1 LPRGNNVTRTFQRR
15 GPLLLI
21 ALLLLLSPAVA
32 GPASA
37 DEPATYTNP
46 VTASFTRNFADP
58 TVIRGRDGFWYAYA
72 TNGRQTADGERH
84 LMMMAKSSDLVHWT
98 DAGDVFTPET
108 MPRYDGLPEDANRQ
122 FWAPSIEYFGGRYL
136 LYYSYVANAVG
147 HEQSWRVIGVA
158 TADHP
163 AGPWTDTGAFVTGP
177 ETWEP
182 RPGQTAWRNVI
193 DPEVVATPDGKRY
206 LYYGSVLGGV
216 RVVEL
221 SPDGLHA
228 VGDRTQ
234 LTPSNRFEAAYVV
247 RRGGYYYLFLS
258 VIGGCCAGPVSNYP
272 VVVARSTSPL
282 GPFVDR
288 NGHPV
293 SGDHAGGTPVQAPN
307 GNQWLSPGHNAIAT
321 DPSGQDW
328 LVTHGIDRYQPFVGG
343 TESARGMMINR
354 LDWIDGWPV
363 AAAGAGL
370 PSGAAPAPD
379 NSMII
384 GDSFEDG
391 LDPAWRQAPG
401 WSVRREPAG
410 GYLQVDAAAAGR
422 QLESVPTTR
431 GDHRARAAVRLDDHG
446 AGRAGLVL
454 GRHGCDGGVEAV
466 IDHGA
471 AALVVTARVG
481 RRTVRATAPLPAS
494 FAYQDWHELALSLRG
509 GTAHAEVSDAGLDDP
524 VAEVELDLPRGPVT
538 GPFALVAD
546 EAVAD
551 FDDVTVAAA
560 HEPVT
565 ERIPEPMIGTADPAN
580 SDEFD
585 DDLGPRWQWVRD
597 PTATVDG
604 GTLRMPIQLE
614 TLIDQRGKPD
624 DAASVL
630 LREPPPGEWTA
641 ETKIT
646 VPFGETLPY
655 GWPMAGLIAY
665 AGDDDWIVAGSSA
678 LIKPRYVTF
687 GTESTSYDGVARY
700 AFAAVGPPADTMWLR
715 LRHVQNPDNGEHSYQ
730 LATSVDHDHWVW
742 QGAYTLA
749 AGPQPRIG
757 LVAMDRD
764 PDPQRPDGLTA
775 TFDYLRFYRTE
786 SPSSR

>member
-1 LPRGNNVTRTFQRR
+1 MEKTSPGTFRR
-15 GPLLLI
+15 RVPLLLI
-21 ALLLLLSPAVA
+21 ALLLLWPAAA
-32 GPASA
+32 GPATA

-46 VTASFTRNFADP
+46 VTASFTKNFADP
-58 TVIRGRDGFWYAYA
+58 TVIRGRDGYWYAYA
-72 TNGRQTADGERH
+72 TNGRQQPGGERH
-84 LMMMAKSSDLVHWT
+84 LMMIARSADLVHWT

-108 MPRYDGLPEDANRQ
+108 MPRYDGLPADASRQ

-136 LYYSYVANAVG
+136 LYYSYVANAPG

-163 AGPWTDTGAFVTGP
+163 AGPWTDSGAFVTGP

-193 DPEVVATPDGKRY
+193 DPEVVTTPDGKRY

-221 SPDGLHA
+221 SADGLRA
-228 VGDRTQ
+228 VGDRVQ
-234 LTPSNRFEAAYVV
+234 LTPSNQFEAAYVV
-247 RRGGYYYLFLS
+247 NRGDYYYLFLS

-293 SGDHAGGTPVQAPN
+293 AGDHAGGTPVQAPN

-321 DPSGQDW
+321 DLSGQDW
-328 LVTHGIDRYQPFVGG
+328 LVTHGIDRHHPFVDG
-343 TESARGMMINR
+343 TENARGMMINR
-354 LDWIDGWPV
+354 LDWIDDWPV

-379 NSMII
+379 NSAIV
-384 GDSFEDG
+384 GDSFEDPAG
-391 LDPAWRQAPG
+391 PGPAWRPKPG
-401 WSVRREPAG
+401 WNLGREPAG
-410 GYLQVDAAAAGR
+410 GFLHVDASGAAQ
-422 QLESVPTTR
+422 QLVSAPTAR
-431 GDHRARAAVRLDDHG
+431 GDLRGRSLVRLDDHG

-454 GRHGCDGGVEAV
+454 GRHGRDGGIEAV
-466 IDHGA
+466 IDRAA

-481 RRTVRATAPLPAS
+481 TQTARATASLPAA
-494 FAYQDWHELALSLRG
+494 FVYQDWHELAVSLRD
-509 GTAHAEVSDAGLDDP
+509 GTVHVEVTDAGLYDP
-524 VAEVELDLPRGPVT
+524 VAEVDLDLPRGPIT
-538 GPFALVAD
+538 GPVALVA
-546 EAVAD
+546 AGTAAD
-551 FDDVTVAAA
+551 FDDVTVSGA
-560 HEPVT
+560 HQPVT
-565 ERIPEPMIGTADPAN
+565 ERIPEPVIGTPDPAYA
-580 SDEFD
+580 DEFD
-585 DDLGPRWQWVRD
+585 GDLGPQWQWVRT
-597 PTATVDG
+597 PTATVSDG
-604 GTLRMPIQLE
+604 ALRLRVQQE
-614 TLIDQRGKPD
+614 TLIDQRSKPD

-665 AGDDDWIVAGSSA
+665 AGDDDWIIAGSSA
-678 LIKPRYVTF
+678 LARPRYVTF
-687 GTESTSYDGVARY
+687 GTESTAYDGAARY
-700 AFAAVGPPADTMWLR
+700 AFGAVGPSADTMWLR
-715 LRHVQNPDNGEHSYQ
+715 LRHVQDPNTGEHLYH

-742 QGAYTLA
+742 QGALPLA

-764 PDPQRPDGLTA
+764 PDPDRPGELGA
-775 TFDYLRFYRTE
+775 GFDYLRFYR
-786 SPSSR
+786 P